1 MRMLSAIVVAIL
13 FALPARAGDVLDR
26 VVVTVNGNAVLQSDW
41 DAEIRYEA
49 LMAGRPLSNLDPK
62 ARNAALTRII
72 DQELV
77 REQSHGVAI
86 KPVTTSELDGQMNA
100 LRSQYEH
107 DHAGLSWSS
116 AVTMYGFSE
125 AELRERVE
133 TELTQLRIVDEK
145 LRPSVEVDASEIEAY
160 YNDKIAPQN
169 SAGRTATFA
178 EVKDK
183 IRELLM
189 QQKIN
194 QALDSWL
201 ESLRAQ
207 ANIQR
212 IAPEAAGGTAG
223 Q

>member
-1 MRMLSAIVVAIL
+1 MRMLSAIVIAIL
-13 FALPARAGDVLDR
+13 SALPARAGDVLDR

-41 DAEIRYEA
+41 DAEVRYEA
-49 LMAGRPLSNLDPK
+49 LMAGRPLSDMDSK
-62 ARNAALTRII
+62 ARDAALTRVI

-77 REQSHGVAI
+77 REQSHGVEI
-86 KPVTTSELDGQMNA
+86 KPVTASELDRQMDA

-107 DHAGLSWSS
+107 DHPGLSWNTTV
-116 AVTMYGFSE
+116 AKYGFSD

-133 TELTQLRIVDEK
+133 MELTQLRIVDEK
-145 LRPSVEVDASEIEAY
+145 LRPTVEIDLAEVESY
-160 YNDKIAPQN
+160 YKEKIAPQN
-169 SAGRTATFA
+169 SPGHTATFD

-207 ANIQR
+207 ANIHR
-212 IAPEAAGGTAG
+212 IASEAAGTAA